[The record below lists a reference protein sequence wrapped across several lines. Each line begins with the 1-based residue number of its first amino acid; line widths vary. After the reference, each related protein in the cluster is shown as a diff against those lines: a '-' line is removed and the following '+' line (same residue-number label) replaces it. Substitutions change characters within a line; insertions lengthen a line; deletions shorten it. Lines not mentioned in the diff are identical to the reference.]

1 MKIIGKRVNRLH
13 IYTAMR
19 NKVRGGISLIST
31 LHWARATCCI
41 YMPTGRSFGCD
52 RLACHN
58 STRYEL
64 PSSNLLPLHFLPP
77 VHRVTD

>member
-1 MKIIGKRVNRLH
+1 MKIIPAKSSAYL
-13 IYTAMR
+13 YCDAEQSQ
-19 NKVRGGISLIST
+19 RGWGISLIST